1 MAPKL
6 MDFSQLSVSERLQL
20 VEDVWDSIDDEQIP
34 MPDWHRKELD
44 RRLAEYRANPE
55 AGISWETVRARLA
68 KLVG

>member
-20 VEDVWDSIDDEQIP
+20 VEDLWDSIDDEQIP
-34 MPDWHRKELD
+34 MPDWHRKELA
-44 RRLAEYRANPE
+44 RRLADYRASPE
-55 AGISWETVRARLA
+55 AGIPWETVRARLA